1 MLGRPRERLAVC
13 ALGYGLLGSAG
24 ASTRLCSGRAVVVNA
39 APVSQRLYHGISSFE
54 PASASVV
61 AIGNFDGV
69 HRGHQQVLTSAC
81 ALARSEGLVPVV
93 LTFDPHPAEVLARAK
108 PERLTSLP
116 RKVELLLRHD
126 PDLVVVVEPFVTEL
140 ASMTPE
146 DFASEML
153 ARGLRA
159 RHVLVGENFRFGH
172 QRRGDLALLSE
183 LGARLG
189 FQAAALDLLGDAGG
203 SYSSTRVREALAL
216 GELATARAILGRPHA
231 LIGNVVTGDR
241 RGRTIGF
248 PTANLAGVAEQ
259 LPQHGVYATAVDVET
274 PEGAQRLALGALN
287 IGVRPTV
294 NAGPST
300 EVHLLDFDGDL
311 YGKTL
316 RVHLM
321 HRLRSEQRFDGL
333 PALVRQL
340 ELDVERVRR
349 ELAALQPADDAGAAW
364 F

>member
-1 MLGRPRERLAVC
+1 M
-13 ALGYGLLGSAG
+13 
-24 ASTRLCSGRAVVVNA
+24 
-39 APVSQRLYHGISSFE
+39 SQRLYHGIASFA

-69 HRGHQQVLTSAC
+69 HRGHQQGLTSAC
-81 ALARSEGLVPVV
+81 ALARRERLLPVV

-108 PERLTSLP
+108 PARLTSLA

-126 PDLVVVVEPFVTEL
+126 PDLVVVVEPFVPEL
-140 ASMTPE
+140 ALMTPE
-146 DFASEML
+146 DFAAEVL
-153 ARGLRA
+153 VRGLKA

-189 FQAAALDLLGDAGG
+189 FRAAALDLFGDADG

-216 GELATARAILGRPHA
+216 GDLATAIAILGRPHT
-231 LIGNVVTGDR
+231 LIGRVVVGDR
-241 RGRTIGF
+241 RGRTLGF
-248 PTANLAGVAEQ
+248 PTANLADVAEQ
-259 LPQHGVYATAVDVET
+259 LPKHGVYATAVDL
-274 PEGAQRLALGALN
+274 EGAGGAERLALGALN
-287 IGVRPTV
+287 IGVRPTMG
-294 NAGPST
+294 AGPST

-321 HRLRSEQRFDGL
+321 HHLRGEQRFDGL

-349 ELAALQPADDAGAAW
+349 ELDALRPADGAGAAW

>member
-1 MLGRPRERLAVC
+1 
-13 ALGYGLLGSAG
+13 
-24 ASTRLCSGRAVVVNA
+24 
-39 APVSQRLYHGISSFE
+39 VSQRLYHGIGSFKA
-54 PASASVV
+54 ASAAVV

-81 ALARSEGLVPVV
+81 ALARREGLVPVV

-108 PERLTSLP
+108 PARLTSLS
-116 RKVELLLRHD
+116 RKVELLLRQD
-126 PDLVVVVEPFVTEL
+126 PELRVVVEPFVPEL
-140 ASMTPE
+140 ALMSPE
-146 DFASEML
+146 DFAAEML
-153 ARGLRA
+153 ARGLGA

-183 LGARLG
+183 LGVRLG
-189 FQAAALDLLGDAGG
+189 FRAAAQDLLGDAAGV
-203 SYSSTRVREALAL
+203 YSSTRVREALGA
-216 GELATARAILGRPHA
+216 GDLATATSILGRPHA
-231 LIGNVVTGDR
+231 LSGRVIEGDR

-248 PTANLAGVAEQ
+248 PTANLGDVAEQ
-259 LPQHGVYATAVDVET
+259 LPKTGVYATAVDVET
-274 PEGAQRLALGALN
+274 PAGAERLGLGALN

-300 EVHLLDFDGDL
+300 EVHLLDFSGDL

-321 HRLRSEQRFDGL
+321 HHLRSEQRFDGL
-333 PALVRQL
+333 PALVRQI
-340 ELDVERVRR
+340 EVDVERVRR
-349 ELAALQPADDAGAAW
+349 ELDALRPAPDAGKAW